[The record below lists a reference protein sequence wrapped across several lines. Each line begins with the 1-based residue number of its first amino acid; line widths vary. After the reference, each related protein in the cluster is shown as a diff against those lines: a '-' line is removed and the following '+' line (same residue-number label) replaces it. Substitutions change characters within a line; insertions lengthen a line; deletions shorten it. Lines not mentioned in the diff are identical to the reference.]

1 MTEFIFPKEND
12 KAFNKFLEKYG
23 DKDIVKNIIFHPV
36 SNISEVLDLV
46 FV

>member
-1 MTEFIFPKEND
+1 MEYQEN
-12 KAFNKFLEKYG
+12 FLRYIPADIEKYK
-23 DKDIVKNIIFHPV
+23 DKDVVQGITFHPV